1 MSLLI
6 LPLIFVIGYFLLVR
20 PQQQQVRRQRALVSS
35 LHVGAEVQTTGG
47 IVGRIIDLDDQFVQL
62 QVGPGT
68 TITFIRSAV
77 QQVINPAEAGAPD
90 LDEPGPADPFGDD
103 LPSEEGL
110 GLGETPVLD
119 PGPGSPEP
127 APGGTSGE
135 APAVS
140 EGPLMDEPPSA
151 ASEPT
156 VIGPAATQSL
166 PVNPP
171 AATPPPPSWSSGPEV
186 APQTPAPE
194 TRDPGAGDDDAP
206 A

>member
-35 LHVGAEVQTTGG
+35 LHVGAEVQTAGG
-47 IVGRIIDLDDQFVQL
+47 IVGRIIDLDEQFVQL

-77 QQVINPAEAGAPD
+77 QQVLNPADGPAPD
-90 LDEPGPADPFGDD
+90 LDLPGPEDPFGED
-103 LPSEEGL
+103 LPSEESL
-110 GLGETPVLD
+110 GLGETPVV
-119 PGPGSPEP
+119 GPGSPEP
-127 APGGTSGE
+127 DS
-135 APAVS
+135 
-140 EGPLMDEPPSA
+140 PPSDA
-151 ASEPT
+151 GPGPGSASADPT
-156 VIGPAATQSL
+156 DPPAATPSL

-171 AATPPPPSWSSGPEV
+171 GATPPPPSWSSGPGA
-186 APQTPAPE
+186 APETPAPE
-194 TRDPGAGDDDAP
+194 TPTAGDDDAP

>member
-1 MSLLI
+1 MSSVLI

-35 LHVGAEVQTTGG
+35 LHVGAEVQTAGG

-77 QQVINPAEAGAPD
+77 QQVLNPADASPD
-90 LDEPGPADPFGDD
+90 LDETGPADPFGAD
-103 LPSEEGL
+103 LPSEEGLGSDEGL
-110 GLGETPVLD
+110 GLGETPVVE
-119 PGPGSPEP
+119 PP
-127 APGGTSGE
+127 APAAAPE
-135 APAVS
+135 APIVS
-140 EGPLMDEPPSA
+140 EGPLMDEP
-151 ASEPT
+151 ASVADEPT

-171 AATPPPPSWSSGPEV
+171 AAAPPAPSWPPE
-186 APQTPAPE
+186 PAPE

>member
-35 LHVGAEVQTTGG
+35 LHVGAEVQTAGG

-77 QQVINPAEAGAPD
+77 QQVLNPAEAAAD
-90 LDEPGPADPFGDD
+90 LDDDGPADPFGAD
-103 LPSEEGL
+103 LPTEEGL
-110 GLGETPVLD
+110 GLGETPVIVD
-119 PGPGSPEP
+119 PPPP
-127 APGGTSGE
+127 ADPPVVT
-135 APAVS
+135 
-140 EGPLMDEPPSA
+140 EGPLLDEPSSA
-151 ASEPT
+151 ATEPT

-171 AATPPPPSWSSGPEV
+171 AATPPPPSWSSGPAREEDV
-186 APQTPAPE
+186 
-194 TRDPGAGDDDAP
+194 PGSGADDAP

>member
-20 PQQQQVRRQRALVSS
+20 PQQQQARRQRALVSS
-35 LHVGAEVQTTGG
+35 LHVGAEVQTAGG

-77 QQVINPAEAGAPD
+77 QQVLNPAEGPD
-90 LDEPGPADPFGDD
+90 LDQPGPDDPFGDD
-103 LPSEEGL
+103 LPSEGGL
-110 GLGETPVLD
+110 GLGESPVVD
-119 PGPGSPEP
+119 PGSR
-127 APGGTSGE
+127 SN
-135 APAVS
+135 
-140 EGPLMDEPPSA
+140 
-151 ASEPT
+151 
-156 VIGPAATQSL
+156 

-171 AATPPPPSWSSGPEV
+171 PATPPPPSWSSGPE
-186 APQTPAPE
+186 ATPE
-194 TRDPGAGDDDAP
+194 TTAAEATPETAASEPRDPGAGDEDEP